1 MRFNRRTLLGS
12 ASVFAV
18 TALAG
23 CASAPTHYYRLAVVP
38 GSVSNGSPIRIG
50 IRSINIPGYLGQTG
64 IAKAGGD
71 YEFSTY
77 PNDIWVEPLDTML
90 QDVTV
95 QEMAQRLPEA
105 VVFASNG
112 SIRATADV
120 LVETNVLRFDP
131 DASGNIMLTAQF
143 SLKSGSDYHTWLVQT
158 YTGSTQPA
166 GAAVTDIVA
175 AMSALWAKFID
186 QLAVLTIQQWN
197 MQMPGGATGRPQ

>member
-1 MRFNRRTLLGS
+1 MRINRRTLLGS
-12 ASVFAV
+12 ASVFTV

-38 GSVSNGSPIRIG
+38 GAVSNGPAIRIG

-90 QDVTV
+90 QDIAVP
-95 QEMAQRLPEA
+95 ELAQRLPAA

-131 DASGNIMLTAQF
+131 GSSGQVVLTAQF
-143 SLKSGSDYHTWLVQT
+143 SLKSGSDYHTWVVQT
-158 YTGSTQPA
+158 FTGSLQPA
-166 GAAVTDIVA
+166 GPAVTDIVA

-186 QLAVLTIQQWN
+186 QLAAVTIQQWN
-197 MQMPGGATGRPQ
+197 MQMPGGAVSQP